1 MEIYMAKFKLDYNII
16 ISLITF
22 LFTIGMTY
30 QKYLQMQED
39 IDNYSKKIVY
49 LENKCKDFEIEYN
62 KISTE
67 TKYIAINT
75 EDIKKL
81 IIRHIEADK

>member
-1 MEIYMAKFKLDYNII
+1 MAKFKLDYNII